1 MKILT
6 FIIPAYNSEQYLDK
20 CIPSMLHPS
29 VLDKLEIIIVNDG
42 STDNTAI
49 VAEKYCSQYP
59 DVVRLISQ
67 ENKGHGGALNTG
79 CAAATGKYLKV
90 IDADDWVVTE
100 NLPEFLSLLESCESE
115 VVLTHYHTVDIS
127 TKEVRDWKCSP
138 KEFACGYTFEEI
150 VAEWLSFKFNL
161 TFHGI
166 TYQTKFYQ
174 KHKNNLPEHVFY
186 EDYEYSTFPCC
197 FAKSV
202 MPLDLF
208 LYEYRI
214 GDVNQSVSHVNQVK
228 RIGHVETVLHNMLHK
243 YNQLPENAGK
253 RYAAFKTQELLLSYY
268 TTALLIN
275 PNKKAGRQ
283 LAATQTIKVQK
294 AAPNIARAVEWKYQ
308 VYVLMNRLHIS
319 KSTRDKLM
327 RSKIYKVLRKNYLF
341 YR

>member
-1 MKILT
+1 M
-6 FIIPAYNSEQYLDK
+6 
-20 CIPSMLHPS
+20 
-29 VLDKLEIIIVNDG
+29 
-42 STDNTAI
+42 
-49 VAEKYCSQYP
+49 
-59 DVVRLISQ
+59 
-67 ENKGHGGALNTG
+67 
-79 CAAATGKYLKV
+79 
-90 IDADDWVVTE
+90 
-100 NLPEFLSLLESCESE
+100 
-115 VVLTHYHTVDIS
+115 
-127 TKEVRDWKCSP
+127 
-138 KEFACGYTFEEI
+138 
-150 VAEWLSFKFNL
+150 
-161 TFHGI
+161 
-166 TYQTKFYQ
+166 
-174 KHKNNLPEHVFY
+174 FY

-197 FAKSV
+197 FAKDV
-202 MPLDLF
+202 MPFDLF

-283 LAATQTIKVQK
+283 LASAQTIKVQK